1 MKLRKLTAIILTLV
15 MAMSLLSAFALA
27 DGDPTFRG
35 DNIEAKAG
43 ETITYSVF
51 IENNPGI
58 AGYKVQ
64 VDISPEAFD
73 LEALEER
80 LSRSLSKIEGVGETE
95 VVLTVSS
102 LGREVLAQDE
112 SRRGEEWSQTTV
124 ILQGSDRQETTV
136 TTEVLAPSFQGALVG
151 CEGGGSA
158 AVRLEVKRAISA
170 LTGLGAD
177 RITVCARQGGRT

>member
-1 MKLRKLTAIILTLV
+1 MR
-15 MAMSLLSAFALA
+15 
-27 DGDPTFRG
+27 
-35 DNIEAKAG
+35 
-43 ETITYSVF
+43 
-51 IENNPGI
+51 
-58 AGYKVQ
+58 Q
-64 VDISPEAFD
+64 SPEGEHFWQRPEVRNLVEGLKSARYPLLVVLAGLLLLLWPSAPPPEAEAAASSAQGPGAYD
-73 LEALEER
+73 LTALEER
-80 LSRSLSKIEGVGETE
+80 LSRSLSRIEGVGETE

-136 TTEVLAPSFQGALVG
+136 TTEVLAPSFQGALVV

>member
-1 MKLRKLTAIILTLV
+1 MREPTEGERFWQRPEVWNLV
-15 MAMSLLSAFALA
+15 ERLKGARYPLLVVLAGLLLLLLPSAPPREAEPA
-27 DGDPTFRG
+27 ASSARG
-35 DNIEAKAG
+35 
-43 ETITYSVF
+43 
-51 IENNPGI
+51 
-58 AGYKVQ
+58 
-64 VDISPEAFD
+64 PEAFD

-136 TTEVLAPSFQGALVG
+136 TTQVLSPDFQGALVV

-158 AVRLEVKRAISA
+158 AVRLEVKRAVSA

>member
-1 MKLRKLTAIILTLV
+1 MREPTEGERFWQRPEVRNLV
-15 MAMSLLSAFALA
+15 ERLKGARYPLLVVLAGLLLLLWPSAPPREAEPA
-27 DGDPTFRG
+27 DSSARG
-35 DNIEAKAG
+35 
-43 ETITYSVF
+43 
-51 IENNPGI
+51 
-58 AGYKVQ
+58 
-64 VDISPEAFD
+64 PEAFD

-136 TTEVLAPSFQGALVG
+136 TTQVLSPDFQGALVV

-158 AVRLEVKRAISA
+158 AVRLEVKRAVSA